1 MKSTAL
7 LALQLCLLFYGCKPK
22 PAGKRVSISKGNIS
36 LILPDSSLIY
46 SKPILWPADYQ
57 LGSYGE
63 DGAFYH
69 SRDSSV
75 ITSIY
80 VQVYP
85 NPEQR
90 QLKWQILA
98 DEKRRRGDLLAK
110 NRNIAVIEIFEA
122 DSIARTITIDYHI
135 PKQPGK
141 RRQSQASYERDF
153 TFYGPQRTIYFWF
166 FGPDKL
172 AHRQATAA
180 ACASV
185 RVNPTYLQASVKPY
199 PAREYQD

>member
-1 MKSTAL
+1 MKKTVL
-7 LALQLCLLFYGCKPK
+7 LALQLCLLAYGCKPK
-22 PAGKRVSISKGNIS
+22 PDGKRVSLSKGNIS

-46 SKPILWPADYQ
+46 SKPTLWPADYQ

-69 SRDSSV
+69 KPDSSV
-75 ITSIY
+75 IVSIY

-90 QLKWQILA
+90 KLKWQILA

-110 NRNIAVIEIFEA
+110 NRNLAVIERFKA
-122 DSIARTITIDYHI
+122 DSIARTIIIDYHI
-135 PKQPGK
+135 PKRPKKGA
-141 RRQSQASYERDF
+141 QSQAGYGRDF
-153 TFYGPQRTIYFWF
+153 TFYGPQRTIHFWF
-166 FGPDKL
+166 FGPDN
-172 AHRQATAA
+172 AAYRQAVAT

-199 PAREYQD
+199 PEREYQD